1 MEVVKLL
8 DDYIENLDNAQN
20 LSSSDLGQLI
30 EEIARVVFDDSEV
43 MELCLNYY
51 LSYNEYDDFL
61 SDVQKLK
68 AKLKYKRA
76 TIIDENKTTEEH
88 EQREIEKLRLQV
100 ELAKESSAV
109 HNHNINNVEN
119 KNIIN
124 NTMNISFEDARKTI
138 NDMSSLSENEIE
150 EIQSKINAL
159 EEIVNS
165 KESKSKKWSK
175 AKDIIKWVAD
185 KGVDVGIA
193 LLPLILKIR

>member
-1 MEVVKLL
+1 MEVVKML
-8 DDYIENLDNAQN
+8 DDYIEKLDNAQN
-20 LSSSDLGQLI
+20 LSSPDLGQLI
-30 EEIARVVFDDSEV
+30 EEITKVVFDDSEV

-138 NDMSSLSENEIE
+138 NDMSSLPENEIE
-150 EIQSKINAL
+150 EIQSKINVL

-193 LLPLILKIR
+193 LLPLILKIG

>member
-8 DDYIENLDNAQN
+8 DDYIEKLDNAQN
-20 LSSSDLGQLI
+20 LFEFDLEKLI
-30 EEIARVVFDDSEV
+30 EKITRVVLDKDEV
-43 MELCLNYY
+43 VSLCLNYY
-51 LSYNEYDDFL
+51 NPYEDEEELW
-61 SDVQKLK
+61 SDAEKLK

-76 TIIDENKTTEEH
+76 TIIDENKAMEEH

-100 ELAKESSAV
+100 ELAKESSQI

-138 NDMSSLSENEIE
+138 NDMSSLPENEIE
-150 EIQSKINAL
+150 EIQNKINAI

-165 KESKSKKWSK
+165 KDSKSKKWSK
-175 AKDIIKWVAD
+175 AKEIVKWIAD
-185 KGVDVGIA
+185 KGVDVGIT
-193 LLPLILKIR
+193 LLPLLLKMS

>member
-8 DDYIENLDNAQN
+8 DDYIENLDNSQN

>member
-1 MEVVKLL
+1 MEVVKML
-8 DDYIENLDNAQN
+8 DDYIEKLDNAQN
-20 LSSSDLGQLI
+20 LSSPDLGQLI
-30 EEIARVVFDDSEV
+30 EEITRVVFDDSEV

-124 NTMNISFEDARKTI
+124 NTMNISFEEARKTI
-138 NDMSSLSENEIE
+138 NDMSSLPENEIE

-193 LLPLILKIR
+193 LLPLILKIG

>member
-8 DDYIENLDNAQN
+8 DDYIEKLDNAQN

-30 EEIARVVFDDSEV
+30 EEITRVVFDDSEV

-51 LSYNEYDDFL
+51 SSYNEYDDFL

>member
-8 DDYIENLDNAQN
+8 DDYIEKLDNAQN

-30 EEIARVVFDDSEV
+30 EEITRVVFDDSEV

-51 LSYNEYDDFL
+51 SSYNEYDDFL

-150 EIQSKINAL
+150 EIQSQINAL

-193 LLPLILKIR
+193 LLPLILKIG

>member
-8 DDYIENLDNAQN
+8 DDYIEKLDNAQD

-30 EEIARVVFDDSEV
+30 EKITRVVLDKDEV
-43 MELCLNYY
+43 VLLRLNYY
-51 LSYNEYDDFL
+51 NSYEDEEEL
-61 SDVQKLK
+61 WSDAEKLK

-76 TIIDENKTTEEH
+76 TIIDENKAMEEH
-88 EQREIEKLRLQV
+88 EQREIEKLRLQL

-138 NDMSSLSENEIE
+138 NDMSSLPENEIE
-150 EIQSKINAL
+150 EIQNKINAI

-165 KESKSKKWSK
+165 KDSKSKKWSK
-175 AKDIIKWVAD
+175 AKEIVKWIAD

-193 LLPLILKIR
+193 LLPLLLKMS

>member
-8 DDYIENLDNAQN
+8 DNYIEKLDNAQN
-20 LSSSDLGQLI
+20 LFEFDLEKLI
-30 EEIARVVFDDSEV
+30 EKITRVVLDKDEV
-43 MELCLNYY
+43 VLLCLNYY
-51 LSYNEYDDFL
+51 NSYEDEEEL
-61 SDVQKLK
+61 WSDAEKLK

-76 TIIDENKTTEEH
+76 TIIDENKAMEEH

-124 NTMNISFEDARKTI
+124 NTMNISFEDARKII
-138 NDMSSLSENEIE
+138 NDMSSLPENEIE
-150 EIQSKINAL
+150 EIQNKINAI

-165 KESKSKKWSK
+165 KDSKSKKWTK
-175 AKDIIKWVAD
+175 AKEIVKWIAD
-185 KGVDVGIA
+185 KGVDVGIT
-193 LLPLILKIR
+193 LLPLLLKMS

>member
-1 MEVVKLL
+1 MEAVKLL
-8 DDYIENLDNAQN
+8 DDYIEKLDNAQN

-30 EEIARVVFDDSEV
+30 EEITRVVFDDSEV

-51 LSYNEYDDFL
+51 SSYNEYDDFL
-61 SDVQKLK
+61 SDAQKLK

>member
-8 DDYIENLDNAQN
+8 DDYIEKLDNAQN
-20 LSSSDLGQLI
+20 LFEFDLEKLI
-30 EEIARVVFDDSEV
+30 EKITRVVLDKDEV
-43 MELCLNYY
+43 VSLCLNYY
-51 LSYNEYDDFL
+51 NPYEDEEELW
-61 SDVQKLK
+61 SDAEKLK

-76 TIIDENKTTEEH
+76 TIIDENKATEEH
-88 EQREIEKLRLQV
+88 EQMEIEKLRLQV

-138 NDMSSLSENEIE
+138 NDMSSLPENEIE
-150 EIQSKINAL
+150 EIQNKINAI

-165 KESKSKKWSK
+165 KDSKSKKWSK
-175 AKDIIKWVAD
+175 AKEIVKWIAD
-185 KGVDVGIA
+185 KGVDVGIT
-193 LLPLILKIR
+193 LLPLLLKMS

>member
-8 DDYIENLDNAQN
+8 DDYIEKLDNAQD

-30 EEIARVVFDDSEV
+30 EKITRVVLDKDEV
-43 MELCLNYY
+43 VLLRLNYY
-51 LSYNEYDDFL
+51 NSYEDEEEL
-61 SDVQKLK
+61 WSDAEKLK

-76 TIIDENKTTEEH
+76 TIIDENKAMEEH

-124 NTMNISFEDARKTI
+124 NTMNISFEDARKII
-138 NDMSSLSENEIE
+138 NDMSSLPENEIE
-150 EIQSKINAL
+150 EIQNKINAI

-165 KESKSKKWSK
+165 KDSKSKKWTK
-175 AKDIIKWVAD
+175 AKEIVKWIAD
-185 KGVDVGIA
+185 KGVDVGIT
-193 LLPLILKIR
+193 LLPLLLKMS